1 MKTDRRHRTAKPGD
15 MIALMRDKHPMR
27 IQPARSPHRQAP
39 RTRALVKIAVLVVL
53 VNQIL
58 TISFAL
64 VARRN
69 HPDIALSLMI
79 LFSFLLCAIL
89 SAWIR
94 SDAKHAWLHAR
105 DAAFLSAARKYVVG
119 VPCES
124 SRTVRDAG
132 GSRFISNSKAALPR
146 R

>member
-1 MKTDRRHRTAKPGD
+1 
-15 MIALMRDKHPMR
+15 MR
-27 IQPARSPHRQAP
+27 IQPTRIPLQQAP

-58 TISFAL
+58 TISFAQ

-69 HPDIALSLMI
+69 HPDIALGLTI

-105 DAAFLSAARKYVVG
+105 DAGFLSSAEIRGGHTVWIRQDCPRRWLVVLQIELEGRLAASVTDAARDG
-119 VPCES
+119 QTGRE
-124 SRTVRDAG
+124 T
-132 GSRFISNSKAALPR
+132 
-146 R
+146 